1 MSFSFDQL
9 AGSGSVAVMGI
20 INLSPDSFYAGNRC
34 ATVEEAVRHAENMVE
49 EGAHALDVGAES
61 TRPGSQ
67 AIGEETELKRLAPV
81 VSALAERVPVPISV
95 DTSKPAVADRVLQ
108 EGARII
114 NDVAGLQN
122 HPEMS
127 HIIAR
132 HGAGVVVMHMQG
144 APETMQDNPQY
155 GDVVEDVLGF
165 LRLSVEIA
173 GSAGIAPRSI
183 AVDPGIG
190 FGKTLEHNL
199 KLIGSLRRFK
209 VLDKPVLIGVSR
221 KSFIGRILDLDAEE
235 RLEGSLA
242 AGVAGV
248 INGAEILRVHDVR
261 ATVRA
266 VRIAHSIREAGG

>member
-34 ATVEEAVRHAENMVE
+34 ATVEDAVRHAENMVE
-49 EGAHALDVGAES
+49 EGAHILDVGAES

-81 VSALAERVPVPISV
+81 ISALAKRVPVPVSV

-114 NDVAGLQN
+114 NDVAGLN

-127 HIIAR
+127 RIIAR

-144 APETMQDNPQY
+144 VPETMQDSPQY

-165 LRLSVEIA
+165 LRLSVETA

-209 VLDKPVLIGVSR
+209 VLDKPILIGVSR

-248 INGAEILRVHDVR
+248 INGADILRVHDVR

-266 VRIAHSIREAGG
+266 VRIAHAIREAGG

>member
-34 ATVEEAVRHAENMVE
+34 ATVEDAVRHAENMVE
-49 EGAHALDVGAES
+49 EGAHVLDVGAES

-67 AIGEETELKRLAPV
+67 AIGEETELKRLVPV
-81 VSALAERVPVPISV
+81 ISALAKRVPVPISV

-114 NDVAGLQN
+114 NNVAGPN

-127 HIIAR
+127 RVIAR

-144 APETMQDNPQY
+144 VPETMQDNPQY
-155 GDVVEDVLGF
+155 GDVVEDVLEF
-165 LRLSVEIA
+165 LRLSVETA
-173 GSAGIAPRSI
+173 GSAGIASRSI

-248 INGAEILRVHDVR
+248 INGADILRVHDVR

-266 VRIAHSIREAGG
+266 VRIAHAIREVGR

>member
-34 ATVEEAVRHAENMVE
+34 ATVEDAVRHAENMVE
-49 EGAHALDVGAES
+49 EGAHVLDVGAES

-67 AIGEETELKRLAPV
+67 AIEEEIELKRLAPV
-81 VSALAERVPVPISV
+81 ISALAKRVPVPISV

-114 NDVAGLQN
+114 NDVAGLQD

-127 HIIAR
+127 RIIVR

-144 APETMQDNPQY
+144 VPETMQDNPQY
-155 GDVVEDVLGF
+155 GDVVEDVLEF

-248 INGAEILRVHDVR
+248 INGADILRVHDVR

-266 VRIAHSIREAGG
+266 VHIAHAIREGGR

>member
-49 EGAHALDVGAES
+49 EGAHVLDVGAES

-81 VSALAERVPVPISV
+81 VSALAKRVPVPISV

-114 NDVAGLQN
+114 NDVTGLQN
-122 HPEMS
+122 YPEMS
-127 HIIAR
+127 RVIAR

-144 APETMQDNPQY
+144 TPETMQDNPQY
-155 GDVVEDVLGF
+155 GDVVGDVLDF

-173 GSAGIAPRSI
+173 GSAGIASRSI

-221 KSFIGRILDLDAEE
+221 KSFIGKILDLTEEE

-248 INGAEILRVHDVR
+248 INGADILRVHDVR

-266 VRIAHSIREAGG
+266 VRIAHAIREAG

>member
-34 ATVEEAVRHAENMVE
+34 ATVEDAVRHAENMVE

-81 VSALAERVPVPISV
+81 ISALAKRVPVPVSV

-114 NDVAGLQN
+114 NDVAGLN

-127 HIIAR
+127 RIIAR

-144 APETMQDNPQY
+144 VPETMQDNPQY
-155 GDVVEDVLGF
+155 GDVVEDVLEF
-165 LRLSVEIA
+165 LRLSVETA

-248 INGAEILRVHDVR
+248 INGADILRVHDVR

-266 VRIAHSIREAGG
+266 VRIAHAIREAGG

>member
-9 AGSGSVAVMGI
+9 VESGSVAVMGI

-34 ATVEEAVRHAENMVE
+34 ATVEDAVRHAENMVE
-49 EGAHALDVGAES
+49 EGAHVLDVGAES

-67 AIGEETELKRLAPV
+67 AIGEEIELKRLAPV
-81 VSALAERVPVPISV
+81 ISALVKRVPVPVSV

-108 EGARII
+108 EGAQLI
-114 NDVAGLQN
+114 NDVAGLN

-127 HIIAR
+127 RIIAR
-132 HGAGVVVMHMQG
+132 HDAGVVVMHMQG

-155 GDVVEDVLGF
+155 GDVVEDVLEF

-209 VLDKPVLIGVSR
+209 ALDKPVLIGVSR

-248 INGAEILRVHDVR
+248 INGADILRVHDVR

-266 VRIAHSIREAGG
+266 VRIAHAIREGGR

>member
-34 ATVEEAVRHAENMVE
+34 ATVEDAVRHAENMVE
-49 EGAHALDVGAES
+49 EGAHVLDVGAES

-67 AIGEETELKRLAPV
+67 SIGEETELKRLAPV
-81 VSALAERVPVPISV
+81 ISALAKRVPVPVSV

-114 NDVAGLQN
+114 NDVTGLQN

-127 HIIAR
+127 RIIAR

-144 APETMQDNPQY
+144 VPETMQDNPKY
-155 GDVVEDVLGF
+155 GDVVEDVLEF
-165 LRLSVEIA
+165 LRLSVETA

-209 VLDKPVLIGVSR
+209 VLGKPVLIGVSR
-221 KSFIGRILDLDAEE
+221 KSFIGKILDLDAEE

-266 VRIAHSIREAGG
+266 VRIAHAIREAGG

>member
-34 ATVEEAVRHAENMVE
+34 ATVEDAVRHAENMVE
-49 EGAHALDVGAES
+49 EGAHVLDVGAES

-67 AIGEETELKRLAPV
+67 AIGEEIELKRLAPV
-81 VSALAERVPVPISV
+81 ISALVKRVPVPVSV

-108 EGARII
+108 EGAQLI
-114 NDVAGLQN
+114 NDVAGLN

-127 HIIAR
+127 RIIAR
-132 HGAGVVVMHMQG
+132 HDAGVVVMHMQG

-155 GDVVEDVLGF
+155 GDVVEDVLEF
-165 LRLSVEIA
+165 LRLSVETA

-209 VLDKPVLIGVSR
+209 ALDKPVLIGVSR

-248 INGAEILRVHDVR
+248 INGADILRVHDVR

-266 VRIAHSIREAGG
+266 VRIAHAIREGGR

>member
-9 AGSGSVAVMGI
+9 AGVGSVAVMGI

-49 EGAHALDVGAES
+49 EGAHVLDVGAES

-67 AIGEETELKRLAPV
+67 AIGEDTEMKRLAPV
-81 VSALAERVPVPISV
+81 VSALAKRVPVPISV

-114 NDVAGLQN
+114 NDVTGLQN
-122 HPEMS
+122 HAEMS
-127 HIIAR
+127 RIIAR

-144 APETMQDNPQY
+144 VPETMQDNPQY
-155 GDVVEDVLGF
+155 GDVVEDVLEF
-165 LRLSVEIA
+165 LRLSVETA

-248 INGAEILRVHDVR
+248 INGADILRVHDVR

-266 VRIAHSIREAGG
+266 VRIAHAIREAGG

>member
-34 ATVEEAVRHAENMVE
+34 ATVEDAVRHAENMVE

-67 AIGEETELKRLAPV
+67 AIGEEIELKRLAPV
-81 VSALAERVPVPISV
+81 ISALVKRVPVPVSV

-108 EGARII
+108 EGAQLI
-114 NDVAGLQN
+114 NDVAGLN

-127 HIIAR
+127 RIIAR
-132 HGAGVVVMHMQG
+132 HDAGVVVMHMQG

-155 GDVVEDVLGF
+155 GDVVEDVLEF
-165 LRLSVEIA
+165 LRLSVETA

-209 VLDKPVLIGVSR
+209 VLGKPVLIGVSR

-248 INGAEILRVHDVR
+248 INGADILRVHDVR

-266 VRIAHSIREAGG
+266 VRIAHAIREGGR

>member
-9 AGSGSVAVMGI
+9 AGVGSVAVMGI

-34 ATVEEAVRHAENMVE
+34 ATVEEAVRRAENMVE
-49 EGAHALDVGAES
+49 EGAHVLDVGAES

-67 AIGEETELKRLAPV
+67 AIGEETELKRLVPV
-81 VSALAERVPVPISV
+81 ISALAKRVPVPISV

-114 NDVAGLQN
+114 NNVAGPN

-127 HIIAR
+127 RVIAR

-144 APETMQDNPQY
+144 VPETMQDNPKY
-155 GDVVEDVLGF
+155 GDVVEDVLEF
-165 LRLSVEIA
+165 LRLSVETA

-190 FGKTLEHNL
+190 FGKTLGHNL

-248 INGAEILRVHDVR
+248 INGADILRVHDVR

-266 VRIAHSIREAGG
+266 VRIAHAIREAGG

>member
-34 ATVEEAVRHAENMVE
+34 ATVEDAVRHAENMVE
-49 EGAHALDVGAES
+49 EGAHVLDVGAES

-81 VSALAERVPVPISV
+81 ISALAKRVPVPVSV

-114 NDVAGLQN
+114 NDVTGLQN

-127 HIIAR
+127 RIIAR

-144 APETMQDNPQY
+144 VPETMQDNPKY
-155 GDVVEDVLGF
+155 GDVVEDVLEF
-165 LRLSVEIA
+165 LRLSVETA

-209 VLDKPVLIGVSR
+209 VLGKPVLIGVSR

-248 INGAEILRVHDVR
+248 INGADILRVHDVR

-266 VRIAHSIREAGG
+266 VRIAHAIREAGG

>member
-34 ATVEEAVRHAENMVE
+34 ATVEDAVRHAENMVE
-49 EGAHALDVGAES
+49 EGAHVLDVGAES

-81 VSALAERVPVPISV
+81 ISALAKRVPVPVSV

-114 NDVAGLQN
+114 NDVAGLN

-127 HIIAR
+127 RIIAR

-144 APETMQDNPQY
+144 VPETMQDNPQY
-155 GDVVEDVLGF
+155 GDVVEDVLEF
-165 LRLSVEIA
+165 LRLSVETA

-248 INGAEILRVHDVR
+248 INGADILRVHDVR

-266 VRIAHSIREAGG
+266 VHIAHAIREGGR

>member
-1 MSFSFDQL
+1 
-9 AGSGSVAVMGI
+9 V
-20 INLSPDSFYAGNRC
+20 
-34 ATVEEAVRHAENMVE
+34 
-49 EGAHALDVGAES
+49 
-61 TRPGSQ
+61 
-67 AIGEETELKRLAPV
+67 
-81 VSALAERVPVPISV
+81 
-95 DTSKPAVADRVLQ
+95 VADRVLQ
-108 EGARII
+108 EGAQII

-127 HIIAR
+127 RIIAR

-144 APETMQDNPQY
+144 VPQTMQDNPQY
-155 GDVVEDVLGF
+155 GDVVEDVLEF
-165 LRLSVEIA
+165 LRLSIETA
-173 GSAGIAPRSI
+173 GLAGIAPRSI

-199 KLIGSLRRFK
+199 KLISSLRRFK
-209 VLDKPVLIGVSR
+209 VLDKPILIGASR

-248 INGAEILRVHDVR
+248 INGADILRVHDVR

-266 VRIAHSIREAGG
+266 VRIAHAIREAGG

>member
-34 ATVEEAVRHAENMVE
+34 ATLDEAVRNAESMVE

-67 AIGEETELKRLAPV
+67 PIAEETELKRLAPV
-81 VSALAERVPVPISV
+81 VSALAKRVPVPISV
-95 DTSKPAVADRVLQ
+95 DTSKPGVADRVLQ

-114 NDVAGLQN
+114 NDVTGLQM

-127 HIIAR
+127 RVIAR
-132 HGAGVVVMHMQG
+132 RGAGVVVMHMQG
-144 APETMQDNPQY
+144 APETMQDNPRY
-155 GDVVEDVLGF
+155 GDVVEDVLVF

-173 GSAGIAPRSI
+173 GSAGIAPGSI

-199 KLIGSLRRFK
+199 KLIGSLGRFK

-221 KSFIGRILDLDAEE
+221 KSFIGKILDLTAEE

-248 INGAEILRVHDVR
+248 INGADILRVHDVR

-266 VRIAHSIREAGG
+266 VRIAHAIREAG

>member
-34 ATVEEAVRHAENMVE
+34 ATVEDAVRHAENMVE
-49 EGAHALDVGAES
+49 EGAHVLDVGAES

-81 VSALAERVPVPISV
+81 ISALAKRVPVPVSV

-114 NDVAGLQN
+114 NDVTGLQN

-127 HIIAR
+127 RIIAR

-144 APETMQDNPQY
+144 VPETMQDNPQY
-155 GDVVEDVLGF
+155 GDVVEDVLEF
-165 LRLSVEIA
+165 LRLSVETA
-173 GSAGIAPRSI
+173 GSAGIASRSI

-248 INGAEILRVHDVR
+248 INGADILRVHDVR

-266 VRIAHSIREAGG
+266 VRIAHAIREVGR

>member
-9 AGSGSVAVMGI
+9 AGSGSVAIMGI
-20 INLSPDSFYAGNRC
+20 INLSPDSFYVGNRC
-34 ATVEEAVRHAENMVE
+34 ATVDEAVRNAESMVE
-49 EGAHALDVGAES
+49 EGAHVLDVGAES

-67 AIGEETELKRLAPV
+67 PIAEETELKRLAPV
-81 VSALAERVPVPISV
+81 VSALAKRVPVPISV
-95 DTSKPAVADRVLQ
+95 DTSKPGVADRVLQ

-114 NDVAGLQN
+114 NDVTGLQM

-127 HIIAR
+127 RVIAR
-132 HGAGVVVMHMQG
+132 RGAGVVVMHMQG
-144 APETMQDNPQY
+144 APETMQDNPRY
-155 GDVVEDVLGF
+155 GDVVEDVLVF

-173 GSAGIAPRSI
+173 GSAGIAPGSI

-199 KLIGSLRRFK
+199 KLIGSLGRFK

-221 KSFIGRILDLDAEE
+221 KSFIGKILDLTAEE

-248 INGAEILRVHDVR
+248 INGADILRVHDVR

-266 VRIAHSIREAGG
+266 VRIAHAIREAG

>member
-34 ATVEEAVRHAENMVE
+34 ATLDEAVRNAESMVE

-67 AIGEETELKRLAPV
+67 PIAEETELKRLAPV
-81 VSALAERVPVPISV
+81 VSALAKRVPVPISV

-114 NDVAGLQN
+114 NDVTGLQM

-127 HIIAR
+127 RVIAR
-132 HGAGVVVMHMQG
+132 RGAGVVVMHMQG
-144 APETMQDNPQY
+144 TPETMQDNPRY

-173 GSAGIAPRSI
+173 GSAGIAPGSI

-199 KLIGSLRRFK
+199 KLIGSLGRFK

-221 KSFIGRILDLDAEE
+221 KSFIGKILDLTEEE

-248 INGAEILRVHDVR
+248 INGADILRVHDVR

-266 VRIAHSIREAGG
+266 VRIAHAIREAG

>member
-34 ATVEEAVRHAENMVE
+34 ATLDEAVRNAESMVE
-49 EGAHALDVGAES
+49 EGAHVLDVGAES

-67 AIGEETELKRLAPV
+67 PIAEETELKRLAPV
-81 VSALAERVPVPISV
+81 VSALAKRVPVPISV
-95 DTSKPAVADRVLQ
+95 DTSKPGVADRVLQ

-114 NDVAGLQN
+114 NDVTGLQM

-127 HIIAR
+127 RVIAR
-132 HGAGVVVMHMQG
+132 RGAGVVVMHMQG
-144 APETMQDNPQY
+144 TPETMQDNPQY
-155 GDVVEDVLGF
+155 GDVVGDVLDF

-173 GSAGIAPRSI
+173 GSAGIASRSI

-221 KSFIGRILDLDAEE
+221 KSFIGKILDLTEEE

-248 INGAEILRVHDVR
+248 INGADILRVHDVR

-266 VRIAHSIREAGG
+266 VRIAHAIREAG

>member
-34 ATVEEAVRHAENMVE
+34 ATLDEAVRNAESMVE

-61 TRPGSQ
+61 TKPGSQ
-67 AIGEETELKRLAPV
+67 PIAEETELKRLAPV
-81 VSALAERVPVPISV
+81 VSALAKRVPVPISV
-95 DTSKPAVADRVLQ
+95 DTSKPAVADCVLQ

-114 NDVAGLQN
+114 NDVTGLQN

-127 HIIAR
+127 RIIAR

-144 APETMQDNPQY
+144 VPETMQDNPKY
-155 GDVVEDVLGF
+155 GDVVEDVLEF
-165 LRLSVEIA
+165 LRLSVETA

-209 VLDKPVLIGVSR
+209 ALDKPVLIGVSR

-248 INGAEILRVHDVR
+248 INGADILRVHDVR

-266 VRIAHSIREAGG
+266 VRIAHAIREGGR

>member
-34 ATVEEAVRHAENMVE
+34 ATVEDAVRHAENMVE
-49 EGAHALDVGAES
+49 EGAHVLDVGAES

-81 VSALAERVPVPISV
+81 ISALAKRVPVPVSV

-114 NDVAGLQN
+114 NDVTGLQN

-127 HIIAR
+127 RIIAR

-144 APETMQDNPQY
+144 VPETMQDNPKY
-155 GDVVEDVLGF
+155 GDVVEDVLEF
-165 LRLSVEIA
+165 LRLSVETA

-248 INGAEILRVHDVR
+248 INGADILRVHDVR

-266 VRIAHSIREAGG
+266 VRIAHAIREVGR

>member
-34 ATVEEAVRHAENMVE
+34 ATVEDAVRHAENMVE
-49 EGAHALDVGAES
+49 EGAHVLDVGAES

-67 AIGEETELKRLAPV
+67 AIGEEIELKRLAPV
-81 VSALAERVPVPISV
+81 ISALVKRVPVPVSV

-114 NDVAGLQN
+114 NDVAGLN

-127 HIIAR
+127 RIIAR

-144 APETMQDNPQY
+144 VPETMQDNPQY
-155 GDVVEDVLGF
+155 GDVVEDVLEF
-165 LRLSVEIA
+165 LRLSVETA

-248 INGAEILRVHDVR
+248 INGADILRVHDVR

-266 VRIAHSIREAGG
+266 VRIAHAIREAGG

>member
-9 AGSGSVAVMGI
+9 AGVGSVAVMGI

-49 EGAHALDVGAES
+49 EGAHVLDVGAES

-81 VSALAERVPVPISV
+81 ISALAKRVPVPVSV

-108 EGARII
+108 EGAQII
-114 NDVAGLQN
+114 NDVAGLQS

-127 HIIAR
+127 RIIAR

-144 APETMQDNPQY
+144 VPETMQDNPQY
-155 GDVVEDVLGF
+155 GDVVEDVLEF
-165 LRLSVEIA
+165 LRLSVETA

-248 INGAEILRVHDVR
+248 INGADILRVHDVR

-266 VRIAHSIREAGG
+266 VRIAHAIREAGG

>member
-20 INLSPDSFYAGNRC
+20 INLSPDSFYTGNRC

-49 EGAHALDVGAES
+49 EGAHVLDVGAES

-81 VSALAERVPVPISV
+81 VSALAKRVPVPVSV

-114 NDVAGLQN
+114 NDVAGLN

-127 HIIAR
+127 RIIAR

-144 APETMQDNPQY
+144 VPETMQDNPQY
-155 GDVVEDVLGF
+155 GDVVEDVLEF
-165 LRLSVEIA
+165 LRLSVETA
-173 GSAGIAPRSI
+173 GSAGIASRSI

-248 INGAEILRVHDVR
+248 INGADILRVHDVR

-266 VRIAHSIREAGG
+266 VRIAHAIREAGG

>member
-34 ATVEEAVRHAENMVE
+34 ATVEDAVRHAENMVE
-49 EGAHALDVGAES
+49 EGAHVLDVGAES

-67 AIGEETELKRLAPV
+67 AIGEEIELKRLVPV
-81 VSALAERVPVPISV
+81 ISALAKRVPVPISV

-114 NDVAGLQN
+114 NNVAGLN

-127 HIIAR
+127 RVIAR

-144 APETMQDNPQY
+144 VPETMQDNPQY
-155 GDVVEDVLGF
+155 GDVVEDVLEF
-165 LRLSVEIA
+165 LRLSVETA

-209 VLDKPVLIGVSR
+209 VLGKPVLIGVSR
-221 KSFIGRILDLDAEE
+221 KSFIGKILDLDAEE

-266 VRIAHSIREAGG
+266 VRIAHAIREAGG

>member
-9 AGSGSVAVMGI
+9 AGSGSVAIMGI
-20 INLSPDSFYAGNRC
+20 INLSPDSFYVGNRC
-34 ATVEEAVRHAENMVE
+34 ATVDEAVRNAESMVE
-49 EGAHALDVGAES
+49 EGAHVLDVGAES

-67 AIGEETELKRLAPV
+67 PIGEETELKRLVPV
-81 VSALAERVPVPISV
+81 ISALAKRVPVPISV

-114 NDVAGLQN
+114 NDVTGLQN

-127 HIIAR
+127 RIIAR

-144 APETMQDNPQY
+144 VPETMQDNPQY
-155 GDVVEDVLGF
+155 GDVVEDVLEF
-165 LRLSVEIA
+165 LRLSVETA

-248 INGAEILRVHDVR
+248 INGADILRVHDVR

-266 VRIAHSIREAGG
+266 VRIAHAIREAGG

>member
-34 ATVEEAVRHAENMVE
+34 ATVEDAVRHAENMVE
-49 EGAHALDVGAES
+49 EGAHVLDVGAES

-81 VSALAERVPVPISV
+81 ISALAKRVPVPVSV

-114 NDVAGLQN
+114 NDVTGLQN

-127 HIIAR
+127 RIIAR

-144 APETMQDNPQY
+144 VPETMQDNPQY
-155 GDVVEDVLGF
+155 GDVVEDVLEF
-165 LRLSVEIA
+165 LRLSVETA

-248 INGAEILRVHDVR
+248 INGADILRVHDVR

-266 VRIAHSIREAGG
+266 VRIAHAIREAGG

>member
-34 ATVEEAVRHAENMVE
+34 ATLDEAVRNAESMVE
-49 EGAHALDVGAES
+49 EGAHVLDVGAES

-67 AIGEETELKRLAPV
+67 PIAEETELKRLAPV
-81 VSALAERVPVPISV
+81 VSALAKRVPVPISV

-114 NDVAGLQN
+114 NDVTGLQM

-127 HIIAR
+127 RVIAR
-132 HGAGVVVMHMQG
+132 RGAGVVVMHMQG
-144 APETMQDNPQY
+144 TPETMQDNPQY
-155 GDVVEDVLGF
+155 GDVVGDVLDF

-173 GSAGIAPRSI
+173 GSAGIASRSI

-199 KLIGSLRRFK
+199 KLIGSLGRFK

-221 KSFIGRILDLDAEE
+221 KSFIGKILDLTEEE

-248 INGAEILRVHDVR
+248 INGADILRVHDVR

-266 VRIAHSIREAGG
+266 VRIAHAIREAG

>member
-34 ATVEEAVRHAENMVE
+34 ATLDEAVRNAESMVE

-67 AIGEETELKRLAPV
+67 PIAEETELKRLALV
-81 VSALAERVPVPISV
+81 VSALAKRVPVPISV
-95 DTSKPAVADRVLQ
+95 DTSKPGVADRVLQ

-114 NDVAGLQN
+114 NDVTGLQM

-127 HIIAR
+127 RVIAR
-132 HGAGVVVMHMQG
+132 RGAGVVVMHMQG
-144 APETMQDNPQY
+144 TPETMQDNPRY
-155 GDVVEDVLGF
+155 GDVVEDVLEF
-165 LRLSVEIA
+165 LRLSVETA

-209 VLDKPVLIGVSR
+209 VLGKPVLIGVSR
-221 KSFIGRILDLDAEE
+221 KSFIGKILDLDAEE

-248 INGAEILRVHDVR
+248 INGADILRVHDVR

-266 VRIAHSIREAGG
+266 VRIAHAIREAGG

>member
-34 ATVEEAVRHAENMVE
+34 ATMEDAVRHGENMVE

-61 TRPGSQ
+61 TRPGSL

-81 VSALAERVPVPISV
+81 ISALAKRVPVPVSV

-114 NDVAGLQN
+114 NDVAGLN

-127 HIIAR
+127 RIIAR

-144 APETMQDNPQY
+144 VPETMQDSPQY

-165 LRLSVEIA
+165 LRLSVETA

-266 VRIAHSIREAGG
+266 VRIAHAIREAGG

>member
-34 ATVEEAVRHAENMVE
+34 ATVEDAVRHAENMVE
-49 EGAHALDVGAES
+49 EGAHVLDVGAES

-67 AIGEETELKRLAPV
+67 AIGEEIELKRLAPV
-81 VSALAERVPVPISV
+81 ISALVKRVPVPVSV

-108 EGARII
+108 EGAQLI
-114 NDVAGLQN
+114 NDVAGLN

-127 HIIAR
+127 RIIAR
-132 HGAGVVVMHMQG
+132 HDAGVVVMHMQG

-155 GDVVEDVLGF
+155 GDVVEDVLEF
-165 LRLSVEIA
+165 LRLSVETA

-248 INGAEILRVHDVR
+248 INGADILRVHDVR

-266 VRIAHSIREAGG
+266 VRIAHAIREGGR

>member
-34 ATVEEAVRHAENMVE
+34 ATLDEAVRNAESMVE
-49 EGAHALDVGAES
+49 EGAHVLDVGAES

-67 AIGEETELKRLAPV
+67 PIAEETELKRLALV
-81 VSALAERVPVPISV
+81 VSALAKRVPVPISV
-95 DTSKPAVADRVLQ
+95 DTSKPGVADRVLQ

-114 NDVAGLQN
+114 NDVTGLQN
-122 HPEMS
+122 YPEMS
-127 HIIAR
+127 RVIAR
-132 HGAGVVVMHMQG
+132 RGAGVVVMHMQG
-144 APETMQDNPQY
+144 TPETMQDNPRY
-155 GDVVEDVLGF
+155 GDVVEDVLVF

-173 GSAGIAPRSI
+173 GSAGIAPGSI

-199 KLIGSLRRFK
+199 KLIGSLGRFK

-221 KSFIGRILDLDAEE
+221 KSFIGRILDLTEEE

-248 INGAEILRVHDVR
+248 INGADILRVHDVR

-266 VRIAHSIREAGG
+266 VRIAHAIREAG